1 MFGARAAAYSFHYF
15 SCYDKKMFRRV
26 QPPYLFC
33 VPETDGLEKVS
44 RARSESQLCV
54 CVCVCQTA
62 PYLHAATVLLR
73 GSFTHQC
80 VCAPSPR
87 RYKWPRERLFNGG
100 EQREGSTGRQTAR
113 LRDLTPARHAN
124 PSNTSYL
131 LCPISWASKGGNA
144 IRCSYI
150 MKERPNRTE
159 RVLLCVAHVRAGL

>member
-1 MFGARAAAYSFHYF
+1 MIKRCFGECS
-15 SCYDKKMFRRV
+15 RRICSV
-26 QPPYLFC
+26 CRRQTDWRRCHGPGPKANC
-33 VPETDGLEKVS
+33 V
-44 RARSESQLCV
+44 CV

-124 PSNTSYL
+124 PSKTSYL